1 MNKKLGLLP
10 LVAATFFMVSGG
22 PYGIE
27 GLVQQAGYVGAIAT
41 LVLIPLIWSLPTG
54 LMVGELASA
63 IPAEG
68 GFYVWVRRA
77 LGPFWG
83 FQEAWLSLAAS
94 VFDMAAYPTIFVLS
108 LGQLWP
114 GALHNPW
121 RVAIPAAVIFACVAW
136 NLLGAG
142 AVGGGSIALGIALLA
157 PFAAMMFFAPH
168 RGIVTRAPHGAWYA
182 GLVIAMWN
190 CMGWDNASTVAQ
202 EVRDPQRTY
211 PRTMLWAVLAVA
223 LVYIAPILA
232 VAYAGVPSSEW
243 SDGAWVTL
251 AGGIRP
257 WLALPVLITIMV
269 SVLGQV
275 NSLTM
280 SYSRIPLAMAED
292 GLAPGFLRRVS
303 KNGAPWAA
311 LLACGVI
318 WTMAL
323 SLSLDRILL
332 LDILLYGASL
342 ILEFIALIVLRVR
355 EPGLER
361 PLRIPGKIFGAVLA
375 AGPPCALLI
384 FAAIMNRHEQI
395 GQISAAMLAGVVA
408 ICGVAMYPVVKRLTK
423 PALPSRAGSPR
434 PPCSDRR

>member
-1 MNKKLGLLP
+1 MKSKLGLLP

-27 GLVQQAGYVGAIAT
+27 GLVQQSGYAGAIAT
-41 LVLIPLIWSLPTG
+41 LLVIPLIWALPTG

-68 GFYVWVRRA
+68 GVYVWGRRA
-77 LGPFWG
+77 RGPVWG

-94 VFDMAAYPTIFVLS
+94 GFDMAAYPSLFVLA

-114 GALHNPW
+114 AALHNPW
-121 RVAIPAAVIFACVAW
+121 RIAIPAAVIFGCVAW
-136 NLLGAG
+136 NLLGAK
-142 AVGGGSIALGIALLA
+142 AVGDGSIALGILLLA
-157 PFAAMMFFAPH
+157 PFALMMLLAPH
-168 RGIVTRAPHGAWYA
+168 RGIAPAAPHTSWYA

-190 CMGWDNASTVAQ
+190 FMGWDNASTVAQ
-202 EVRDPQRTY
+202 EVRDPQKTY
-211 PRTMLWAVLAVA
+211 PRTMLWSVAAVT

-232 VAYAGVPSSEW
+232 VAYTGAPSSQW
-243 SDGAWVTL
+243 SDGAWVSL
-251 AGGIRP
+251 AGGIRL
-257 WLALPVLITIMV
+257 WLAVPVLLTIMV

-280 SYSRIPLAMAED
+280 SYARIPLAMAED
-292 GLAPGFLRRVS
+292 GLAPRILARVS
-303 KNGAPWAA
+303 KNGSPWAA

-318 WTMAL
+318 WSLAL

-355 EPGLER
+355 EPELER
-361 PLRIPGKIFGAVLA
+361 PFQIPGKMFGAILA
-375 AGPPCALLI
+375 AAPPCGLLI
-384 FAAIMNRHEQI
+384 FAALTNREEHV
-395 GQISAAMLAGVVA
+395 GSISAAALAAGLA
-408 ICGVAMYPVVKRLTK
+408 ICGAAVYPLAKKAR
-423 PALPSRAGSPR
+423 RGAG
-434 PPCSDRR
+434 

>member
-1 MNKKLGLLP
+1 MKNKLGLVP

-27 GLVQQAGYVGAIAT
+27 GLVQQSGYALAIAT
-41 LVLIPLIWSLPTG
+41 LLAIPLIWALPTG

-94 VFDMAAYPTIFVLS
+94 VFDMAAYPAIFVLS

-114 GALHNPW
+114 TALHNPW
-121 RVAIPAAVIFACVAW
+121 RVLIPAAVIFSCVAW
-136 NLLGAG
+136 NMLGAK
-142 AVGGGSIALGIALLA
+142 AVGGSSVVLGLLLLL
-157 PFAAMMFFAPH
+157 PFALMAMLAPH
-168 RGIVTRAPHGAWYA
+168 RGVPASGVHSAWFS

-190 CMGWDNASTVAQ
+190 FMGWDNASTVAQ
-202 EVRDPQRTY
+202 EVENPQRTY
-211 PRTMLWAVLAVA
+211 PRTMLWAVAAVT
-223 LVYIAPILA
+223 LVYVIPISA
-232 VAYAGVPSSEW
+232 IGYSGVPASRW
-243 SDGAWVTL
+243 SDGAWVSL

-257 WLALPVLITIMV
+257 WLAVPVLLTIMV
-269 SVLGQV
+269 SVVGQV

-292 GLAPGFLRRVS
+292 KLAPAFLGNLNYS
-303 KNGAPWAA
+303 LLFCGA
-311 LLACGVI
+311 I
-318 WTMAL
+318 WTLAL

-342 ILEFIALIVLRVR
+342 ILEFGALIVLRIR
-355 EPGLER
+355 EPNLVR
-361 PLRIPGKIFGAVLA
+361 PFKIPGGTKGAIA
-375 AGPPCALLI
+375 ISIAPCALLVL
-384 FAAIMNRHEQI
+384 AAVLNRREQI
-395 GQISAAMLAGVVA
+395 GSISAAMLAGGVA
-408 ICGVAMYPVVKRLTK
+408 ICGLSAYPLVKKLC
-423 PALPSRAGSPR
+423 ASS
-434 PPCSDRR
+434 S